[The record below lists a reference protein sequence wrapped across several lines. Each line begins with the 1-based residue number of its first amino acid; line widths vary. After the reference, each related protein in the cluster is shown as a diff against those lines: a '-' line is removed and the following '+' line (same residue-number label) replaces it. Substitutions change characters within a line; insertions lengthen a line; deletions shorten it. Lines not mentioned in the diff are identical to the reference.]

1 VTIRFW
7 IAAALVSSGLAAN
20 ASYVPQRVFDA
31 GRHSFTDFEAMTA
44 DLASADVVLVGE
56 EHNSEN
62 SHRLELALLERI
74 ARRRGD
80 VSVGFEMFERD
91 VQEPLDHFQM
101 GHMDEHEFL
110 GLSRPWPNYADAYK
124 PLVDFAIAKHWPI
137 FASNAPRPLAARVA
151 AGGLDVLKNASAEEA
166 SWIAHDLQCDPHGR
180 AFDRFAEAMGGHEA
194 EGGASPSPSG
204 DRRTLERFY
213 EAQCVKDETMGESIA
228 EAYAAGTI
236 GGKHPLVVHF
246 NGAFHTDFRE
256 GTTARVAR
264 RLKGRRIRVLTLLPV
279 ADLDTA
285 APTRDDRRRA
295 DYLVYTEKNE

>member
-1 VTIRFW
+1 VTIRLW
-7 IAAALVSSGLAAN
+7 IAAALVSGGLAAS
-20 ASYVPQRVFDA
+20 ASYVPQRVFDT
-31 GRHSFTDFEAMTA
+31 GRRSFSDFEAMTA
-44 DLASADVVLVGE
+44 ELASADVVLVGE
-56 EHNSEN
+56 EHDSEN
-62 SHRLELALLERI
+62 SHRIELALLERI

-110 GLSRPWPNYADAYK
+110 GLSRPWPNYAEAYK

-137 FASNAPRPLAARVA
+137 FASNVPRALAAKVA
-151 AGGLDVLKNASAEEA
+151 SGGLDVLKSASAEES
-166 SWIAHDLQCDPHGR
+166 SWVAHDLQCEPRGR
-180 AFDRFAEAMGGHEA
+180 AFDRFAEAMGDHEPEA
-194 EGGASPSPSG
+194 GAAPSPSS
-204 DRRTLERFY
+204 DRRTLQRFY

-228 EAYAAGTI
+228 EAYAAGAI

-264 RLKGRRIRVLTLLPV
+264 RLKGKRLEVLTLLPV
-279 ADLDTA
+279 ADLDA
-285 APTRDDRRRA
+285 VAPTREDRKRA
-295 DYLVYTEKNE
+295 DFLVYTEKDD